1 MTIKELE
8 QAAANKAPM
17 PEGLNGAEQLAFL
30 SLRILYV
37 QYALERIDLG
47 QAKWE
52 KVRII
57 KEYEQ
62 NVLKLKS
69 WNEAHERMQNLAP
82 ILPMLKESGCKT
94 CRKFFHVL
102 SGYKGENEIDM

>member
-37 QYALERIDLG
+37 QYALERIDLE

-52 KVRII
+52 KVRIV

-62 NVLKLKS
+62 NLLALRS
-69 WNEAHERMQNLAP
+69 WQTAHERERRLAP
-82 ILPMLKESGCKT
+82 YLQQLKQGCKT
-94 CRKFFHVL
+94 CKQFHAVL
-102 SGYKGENEIDM
+102 SGYKGHYDEM